1 MHFSKHQLNG
11 DSETAMCA
19 LCGKPGHM
27 PVLSRTG
34 AKWEFPE
41 SCFFAGNTLNVKKVK
56 KIECSFPFSNHPM
69 ECPEC
74 NDHLW
79 RFDFANHFQKKH
91 PGKTCPPQGVV
102 SEAEKV
108 ILARKKITA
117 KKALNKKDLDKMSD
131 DELLLLPLKN
141 FWNRGKKEWE
151 KNVAGNF
158 GKQNS
163 EQMKKL
169 FGTNKFN

>member
-1 MHFSKHQLNG
+1 
-11 DSETAMCA
+11 
-19 LCGKPGHM
+19 
-27 PVLSRTG
+27 
-34 AKWEFPE
+34 
-41 SCFFAGNTLNVKKVK
+41 
-56 KIECSFPFSNHPM
+56 M

-74 NDHLW
+74 NDYLW

-117 KKALNKKDLDKMSD
+117 KNALNKKDLDKMSD

-158 GKQNS
+158 GKQNI
-163 EQMKKL
+163 EQMKQL

>member
-1 MHFSKHQLNG
+1 
-11 DSETAMCA
+11 
-19 LCGKPGHM
+19 
-27 PVLSRTG
+27 
-34 AKWEFPE
+34 
-41 SCFFAGNTLNVKKVK
+41 
-56 KIECSFPFSNHPM
+56 M

-91 PGKTCPPQGVV
+91 PGKSCPPQGVV
-102 SEAEKV
+102 SEAEKA

-131 DELLLLPLKN
+131 D
-141 FWNRGKKEWE
+141 GKKEWK

-163 EQMKKL
+163 EQMKRL